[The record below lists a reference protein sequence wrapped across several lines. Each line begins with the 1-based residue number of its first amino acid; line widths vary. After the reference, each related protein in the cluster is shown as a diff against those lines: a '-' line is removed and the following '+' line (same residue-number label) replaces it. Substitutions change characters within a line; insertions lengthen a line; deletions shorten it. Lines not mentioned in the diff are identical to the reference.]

1 MLIRVDI
8 SSLPGLDLLGLFEEA
23 NIAILVDAVQSGTKP
38 GTVHISGIE
47 DVVSFGAGLGSV
59 HGFGVAE
66 TLALGYQVYPDSIP
80 KTVIIIG
87 IEALQMDVG
96 KPISK
101 EVQASIPDA
110 IAKLEE
116 TVQKHIIWP
125 KKKPD

>member
-1 MLIRVDI
+1 M
-8 SSLPGLDLLGLFEEA
+8 LPGLELLGLFENA
-23 NIAILVDAVQSGTKP
+23 NIAILVDAVQSGTEP

-47 DVVSFGAGLGSV
+47 DVVSFGAGSGSV

-66 TLALGYQVYPDSIP
+66 TLALGHQVDPDSIP

-116 TVQKHIIWP
+116 TVQKHII
-125 KKKPD
+125 